1 VKSVISII
9 LQLGADPTPRSVVQ
23 HADCVINLCPVV
35 LLSISQTTVVLVVD
49 ASDWASDWLLDRP
62 TTSSESGTIEKVLEQ
77 SQLGDDTLWGR
88 LVEDNGS
95 VGLSCSLSLLQ
106 TDTVLSEA
114 SADTGSETVL
124 VDIPG

>member
-1 VKSVISII
+1 MKSVISII

-49 ASDWASDWLLDRP
+49 ASDWLLVRP